1 MALRTGN
8 ASVEDQKK
16 LHRVKQLKQQC
27 NMTDMSQTMERE
39 GRELGL
45 GNQSEM
51 PPLSLALVGPAI
63 ESIPQ
68 PSVTSNRVLPS
79 RSDLSQFQASQAPSL
94 RDLSQFQASQAPS
107 LRDLSQFQA
116 SQAPSLRDLSQFQ
129 ASQAPSLRDLS
140 QFQASQAPSLRDLSQ
155 FQAQRGPSAEDFS
168 KVRGE
173 LLKDELEAAKKAR
186 DPLWD
191 FRTGEP
197 VETRHSR
204 ALRNYST
211 WVAEESDRKFPF
223 TSREA
228 PRRVSRGTPPTI
240 PSVFADD
247 EDEDDIYGDNDYVDP
262 RAVAANIG
270 HLCPRPGCHY
280 PRYDIRPVG
289 SEPGSKSE
297 TPKFKAR
304 MGGSSR
310 RRSRNRTPPR
320 KSRKRT
326 SQRKSRKRTP
336 PKRSRT
342 PQRKSRTPRRSR
354 RK

>member
-1 MALRTGN
+1 MSCSEHVLKELKFLESALKTGN
-8 ASVEDQKK
+8 ISVEGQKK
-16 LHRVKQLKQQC
+16 LHRVKQQC
-27 NMTDMSQTMERE
+27 NMTDMRQTMERE

-63 ESIPQ
+63 TSRPQ
-68 PSVTSNRVLPS
+68 PPVTSNPVLPS
-79 RSDLSQFQASQAPSL
+79 TPDLSQFQASQAPSV
-94 RDLSQFQASQAPS
+94 RDLSQF
-107 LRDLSQFQA
+107 R
-116 SQAPSLRDLSQFQ
+116 
-129 ASQAPSLRDLS
+129 
-140 QFQASQAPSLRDLSQ
+140 
-155 FQAQRGPSAEDFS
+155 AQRGPSAEDFS

-173 LLKDELEAAKKAR
+173 LLKEELEAAKKAR

-191 FRTGEP
+191 FRPGEP
-197 VETRHSR
+197 VETRYSR

-211 WVAEESDRKFPF
+211 WAAEESDRKFPF

-228 PRRVSRGTPPTI
+228 PRRVSRGALRHIPQKIGTPRSVSALTLASPPTRDGTPPTI
-240 PSVFADD
+240 HRSTKPVFHDD
-247 EDEDDIYGDNDYVDP
+247 DDEDDIYGENDDASGP
-262 RAVAANIG
+262 QADMS
-270 HLCPRPGCHY
+270 HLCPGPGCHY

-289 SEPGSKSE
+289 SESE
-297 TPKFKAR
+297 PKFKAR

-326 SQRKSRKRTP
+326 PQRKSRKRTP